1 MIKALLTSS
10 LLLISFSLY
19 AQVGIGTTRPS
30 EAAMLEVS
38 STTNHIDFFGFI
50 PPRVASNAERDLIN
64 PTLTDVGLIVFVETT
79 GSLQVW
85 NGTGWESIHTLSSFP
100 TILAMQDFDTAL
112 SWTYTNNPAFYAV
125 GNDIFDVT
133 NDLGSGDTSAIDNV
147 RDNFVAFRDLDNSNG
162 GGNFDH
168 QIIFDN
174 VNVSS
179 LTNPRLAFDWDV
191 FEFDNGD
198 DLSYEVF
205 FDDVGQGIVSL
216 FSGLSTGSGISGQG
230 TEIIPI
236 PLSTTLVRITVWINQ
251 NGDGDFAGL
260 DNFVIYSN

>member
-1 MIKALLTSS
+1 MYRITTLY
-10 LLLISFSLY
+10 LLLSLTTTF
-19 AQVGIGTTRPS
+19 AQVGIGTTNPT
-30 EAAMLEVS
+30 EAAMLEIG
-38 STTNHIDFFGFI
+38 STTDHIDFYGFM
-50 PPRVASNAERDLIN
+50 PPRVADNLERDIIN
-64 PTLTDVGLIVFVETT
+64 TALTDAGLLVFVENSGT
-79 GSLQVW
+79 LQIW
-85 NGTGWESIHTLSSFP
+85 NGTAWEVIYTLLSFP
-100 TILAMQDFDTAL
+100 TILVAQDFDLSL
-112 SWTYTNNPAFYAV
+112 SWSYTSSPGFYAL